1 MMIFQQSPL
10 LCRPTVRRVVLGA
23 LAALAAASG
32 MLAAHAQT
40 AAAKAAPAKAAPVGH
55 LRLVD
60 RLDRPQDG
68 YCLDLMGSGQ
78 YVRGDLPMTVH
89 NCKPGLY
96 PDEALRLEPNG
107 RLYFPAYDV
116 CATVAGLNGRALAGA
131 AVMPRPCGE
140 RSPFME
146 ADALQR
152 FVHRPDGRMELKGS
166 GLCLTAG
173 AESDRTFEATH
184 RWRPLFVARCAQTE
198 LKLSRWVFQVPRD
211 TTPR

>member
-1 MMIFQQSPL
+1 MGARRAWARPAWRVLAL
-10 LCRPTVRRVVLGA
+10 LTVAGALGA
-23 LAALAAASG
+23 TV
-32 MLAAHAQT
+32 AHGQGR
-40 AAAKAAPAKAAPVGH
+40 AKAAPPADNAAKVAPVGH
-55 LRLVD
+55 LRLID

-68 YCLDLMGSGQ
+68 YCLDIMGSGQ
-78 YVRGDLPMTVH
+78 YVRGDLPMTAH

-152 FVHRPDGRMELKGS
+152 FVHRPDGRVELRGS
-166 GLCLTAG
+166 GLCLTVG

-184 RWRPLFVARCAQTE
+184 RWRPLFVAHCAKADP
-198 LKLSRWVFQVPRD
+198 KLSRWVFEVPRD
-211 TTPR
+211 ATPR